1 MFKSKLNDNPETS
14 RVGKRW
20 LPEEDEQLLKEIE
33 DNKTYEEIAL
43 EHQRTVTGVKSRV
56 VSIIIFPLYKNE
68 NNQSNIDNLAIK
80 FNIEHEIL
88 EKYINKLET
97 NNAVKTSIIENKPK
111 EKTEPK
117 KIYTNTISL
126 MVEKITLLENKM
138 LIIEE
143 KLNLLLLQNDITK

>member
-68 NNQSNIDNLAIK
+68 NKQSNINDLSIK
-80 FNIEHEIL
+80 FNIEHEII

-97 NNAVKTSIIENKPK
+97 NNAVKTSIIENK
-111 EKTEPK
+111 PK